1 LAPRKWRQP
10 CRKRTTQP
18 SSPVTLTIRHAHGG
32 FALLTK
38 DEAFLYSAEPGSAG
52 KKLWQGC
59 ICIHPRPARSFPL
72 MKMSCF
78 QQQHPAG
85 VAERTSPLALTGTKR
100 PRLLGLDTW
109 ALFGM
114 RSISSALGH
123 ARLRW
128 AEASSRGFRYLLYVP
143 KVKPQCYYA
152 NAASAPASADLN

>member
-1 LAPRKWRQP
+1 MERPQGPTRRGAVNHPVRPPRFMNYPTTRGGGRSSAARPFLPPRTHAHVRPALAPRKWRQP

-109 ALFGM
+109 
-114 RSISSALGH
+114 
-123 ARLRW
+123 
-128 AEASSRGFRYLLYVP
+128 
-143 KVKPQCYYA
+143 
-152 NAASAPASADLN
+152 